1 MEQISVWAHRGVLLD
16 DGISVICFIIVA
28 INQTFLR
35 QFVFLRQY
43 QTATPVSFLM
53 AVQCK
58 KKPPKNSP
66 FTSKILP
73 FIKTHLRMWRKA
85 HLFQKCS
92 IMCFFWKCWNQFLG
106 NITAINKEYVSS
118 FTFETAINVA
128 VLYILLSFLDFC
140 LEETQHETWWWTEW
154 NGTHPQPS
162 APEMGTFRELVARYH
177 EL

>member
-1 MEQISVWAHRGVLLD
+1 MGAQGGIVGRQHQCNMFHHCSYKSNISQTVCLILLPPSVSD
-16 DGISVICFIIVA
+16 CNSCVISYGSPM
-28 INQTFLR
+28 Q
-35 QFVFLRQY
+35 
-43 QTATPVSFLM
+43 
-53 AVQCK
+53 K
-58 KKPPKNSP
+58 KQKKNSP

-92 IMCFFWKCWNQFLG
+92 VMCFFWKHWNQFLG

-128 VLYILLSFLDFC
+128 VLYILISFLDFC

-154 NGTHPQPS
+154 NTPS
-162 APEMGTFRELVARYH
+162 AISPRNGHV
-177 EL
+177 